1 MIHII
6 AAIDLRR
13 GLGFRGEMLFHIR
26 EDLRRFKALTT
37 GHTVIMGRRTFES
50 LPGGALPNRRNIVL
64 SRSSDF
70 CVPGAETAPS
80 LAAALAMTAGEPEV
94 FIIGGASVYAE
105 GLAYADVI
113 DLTLIHQ
120 TAPEADTFFPEI
132 GPEFVIVDTD
142 SRDGFDFITYRRK
155 A

>member
-13 GLGFRGEMLFHIR
+13 GLGFRGEMLFHIS

-64 SRSSDF
+64 SRSSDL

-80 LAAALAMTAGEPEV
+80 LEAALAMTAGEPEV

-105 GLAYADVI
+105 GLACADVI

-132 GPEFVIVDTD
+132 EPEFEIADTD

>member
-64 SRSSDF
+64 SRSSDL

-80 LAAALAMTAGEPEV
+80 LEAALAMTAGEPEV

-132 GPEFVIVDTD
+132 GPEFEIADTD

>member
-13 GLGFRGEMLFHIR
+13 GPGFRGEMLFHIR

-50 LPGGALPNRRNIVL
+50 LPGGALPQSPQHSAQPQLRLLRARCGNGTVACG
-64 SRSSDF
+64 SF
-70 CVPGAETAPS
+70 
-80 LAAALAMTAGEPEV
+80 AMTAGEPEV

-105 GLAYADVI
+105 GLAECRRNRPHPYTSDR
-113 DLTLIHQ
+113 
-120 TAPEADTFFPEI
+120 
-132 GPEFVIVDTD
+132 
-142 SRDGFDFITYRRK
+142 SRG
-155 A
+155 

>member
-64 SRSSDF
+64 SRSSDLW
-70 CVPGAETAPS
+70 VPGAETAPS
-80 LAAALAMTAGEPEV
+80 LEAALAMTAGEPEV

-120 TAPEADTFFPEI
+120 TAPEADTFFPAI
-132 GPEFVIVDTD
+132 GPEFEIADTD